1 MKYFALV
8 GVAGYIAKRHLAAI
22 KYTGNSLRAA
32 LDPRD
37 SVGILD
43 EFFPDTQF
51 FTEYERFDRYIY
63 NQNSL
68 SSNSGLDFLT
78 ICSPNYL
85 HDSHVRFGLRSGMDV
100 ICEKP
105 LVLNHWN
112 LDGLK
117 IIEEASGKKVNTILQ
132 LRLHP
137 EVIKLR
143 SDLQSNIRDTKH
155 EVVLTYITSRG
166 SWYLQSWKGDLK
178 KSGGIAT
185 NIGIHFFDLLY
196 YLFGKVQINNVHHLD
211 DSRASGFLEL
221 ERARVTWYLS
231 LEAGDLPKEVIARGK
246 RTFRSIRVDGEEV
259 EMSNGFSDL
268 HNLSYKKIMDGE
280 GFDIEETRA
289 SISLVADIRNCKI
302 KTRDKS
308 EHPLLTQFVR

>member
-1 MKYFALV
+1 MKHFALV

-22 KYTGNSLRAA
+22 KNTGNNLRAA

-43 EFFPDTQF
+43 EYFPETQF
-51 FTEYERFDRYIY
+51 FTEFERFDRYIY
-63 NQNSL
+63 NQKSL
-68 SSNSGLDFLT
+68 DASPEVEFLT
-78 ICSPNYL
+78 VCSPNYL
-85 HDSHVRFGLRSGMDV
+85 HDSHVRFGLRSGLDV

-117 IIEEASGKKVNTILQ
+117 LMEETTGKKVNTILQ

-137 EVIKLR
+137 EVVKLKAEMESKKR
-143 SDLQSNIRDTKH
+143 NAKH
-155 EVVLTYITSRG
+155 DVVLTYITSRG
-166 SWYLQSWKGDLK
+166 DWYLQSWKGDSK

-196 YLFGKVQINNVHHLD
+196 FLFGAVQINNVHFKD
-211 DSRASGFLEL
+211 DTRASGYLEF
-221 ERARVTWYLS
+221 EQARVTWYLS
-231 LEAGDLPKEVIARGK
+231 VDAKDLPETIVAKGK
-246 RTFRSIRVDGEEV
+246 RTFRSISVDKQEF
-259 EMSNGFSDL
+259 EMSDGFSDL
-268 HNLSYKKIMDGE
+268 HNLSYKRIMEGN

-289 SISLVADIRNCKI
+289 SISVVADIRNSRI
-302 KTRDKS
+302 KSRFTG
-308 EHPLLTQFVR
+308 EHPFLNRIIR

>member
-1 MKYFALV
+1 MKHFALV

-22 KYTGNSLRAA
+22 KNTGNNLRAA

-43 EFFPDTQF
+43 EYFPETQF
-51 FTEYERFDRYIY
+51 FTEFERFDRYIY
-63 NQNSL
+63 NQKSL
-68 SSNSGLDFLT
+68 DASSGVEYLT
-78 ICSPNYL
+78 VCSPNHL
-85 HDSHVRFGLRSGMDV
+85 HDSHVRFGLRSGLDV

-117 IIEEASGKKVNTILQ
+117 LMEETTGKKVNTILQ

-137 EVIKLR
+137 EVVKLKAEME
-143 SDLQSNIRDTKH
+143 SKKRDTKH
-155 EVVLTYITSRG
+155 DVVLTYITSRG
-166 SWYLQSWKGDLK
+166 DWYLQSWKGDSK

-196 YLFGKVQINNVHHLD
+196 FLFGPVQINDLYFMDHT
-211 DSRASGFLEL
+211 RASGYLEF

-231 LEAGDLPKEVIARGK
+231 VDAEDLPETIVAKGK
-246 RTFRSIRVDGEEV
+246 RTFRSISVDEQEF
-259 EMSNGFSDL
+259 EMSDGFSDL
-268 HNLSYKKIMDGE
+268 HDLSYK
-280 GFDIEETRA
+280 
-289 SISLVADIRNCKI
+289 C
-302 KTRDKS
+302 
-308 EHPLLTQFVR
+308 

>member
-246 RTFRSIRVDGEEV
+246 RTFRSIV
-259 EMSNGFSDL
+259 
-268 HNLSYKKIMDGE
+268 
-280 GFDIEETRA
+280 
-289 SISLVADIRNCKI
+289 
-302 KTRDKS
+302 
-308 EHPLLTQFVR
+308 